1 LSEEA
6 KERLAEAVGRG
17 DDLDALHALRW
28 SLMWSAQAIGRL
40 SREQSATAPVE
51 AVFLLDDALRG
62 TEIVSR
68 AVPGLL
74 AAADPGPDVG
84 EYVQQREREIAEVRR
99 RTAECRQQMDAAAK
113 DENELRDR
121 LAEHDALRARVAE
134 LRRLERL
141 VEVLDEIEGQRRV
154 VEERLLLLRERANGT
169 EPTLERG
176 SAELLRLTQ
185 DQLSRL
191 APSVST
197 ALEEAAR
204 KQAELAAAQK
214 SLAGAEA
221 DVAAASARLAEHEV
235 RLAELGAHADANRRL
250 MEAMA
255 SFEDATHADGRHLT
269 ALERARVLIDGIEKR
284 LHEVDTA
291 LSRALEA
298 GDRAS
303 GPGRA
308 VVAWSGEDPAGRR

>member
-6 KERLAEAVGRG
+6 KERLAEAVERG

-28 SLMWSAQAIGRL
+28 SLMWSAQAMGRL

-51 AVFLLDDALRG
+51 AVFLLDDALG
-62 TEIVSR
+62 ETEVVSR

-84 EYVQQREREIAEVRR
+84 EYVQQREREITEVRR
-99 RTAECRQQMDAAAK
+99 RIAECRQQMDAAAK

-121 LAEHDALRARVAE
+121 LAEHDALRARVTE
-134 LRRLERL
+134 LRRLVRL
-141 VEVLDEIEGQRRV
+141 VEVLDEIEGQRLV

-169 EPTLERG
+169 EQTLERG

-191 APSVST
+191 APSVRT

-204 KQAELAAAQK
+204 KQAELAAAEK

-221 DVAAASARLAEHEV
+221 DVAAASARLAE
-235 RLAELGAHADANRRL
+235 LGAHADANRRL
-250 MEAMA
+250 MEALA
-255 SFEDATHADGRHLT
+255 SFEDDAHADGRHLT
-269 ALERARVLIDGIEKR
+269 ALERSRVRIDGIEKR

-298 GDRAS
+298 GDRAA

>member
-1 LSEEA
+1 MSEEA

-28 SLMWSAQAIGRL
+28 SLMWSAQAMGRL
-40 SREQSATAPVE
+40 SREQSATPVE
-51 AVFLLDDALRG
+51 AVFLLDDALSE
-62 TEIVSR
+62 TEVVSR

-84 EYVQQREREIAEVRR
+84 EYVQRREREIAEVRR
-99 RTAECRQQMDAAAK
+99 RIAECRQHMDAAAK

-121 LAEHDALRARVAE
+121 LAEHDALRARVTE
-134 LRRLERL
+134 LRRLVRL
-141 VEVLDEIEGQRRV
+141 VEVLDDIEGQRLV

-169 EPTLERG
+169 EQTLERG

-191 APSVST
+191 APSART

-204 KQAELAAAQK
+204 KQAELAAEEK

-221 DVAAASARLAEHEV
+221 EVAAASA

-250 MEAMA
+250 MEALA
-255 SFEDATHADGRHLT
+255 SFEGAAHADGRQLT

-291 LSRALEA
+291 LSRALEV
-298 GDRAS
+298 GDRAA